1 MSMEYYVSYYIRSSS
16 QEFTYDRGLIDSCLM
31 KQSNYE
37 NKPWTIQEVHE
48 RVAQFLGVAR
58 DKVVVLGIIENPH
71 QLA

>member
-1 MSMEYYVSYYIRSSS
+1 
-16 QEFTYDRGLIDSCLM
+16 M